1 MGDPRELVYSPLEMK
16 VIANPC
22 AGFGRGRSCIRKL
35 RRRAHELGLE
45 VVETTAPG
53 HATELA
59 KESISTGARRLAVMG
74 GDGTISEVVDAATG
88 SQTELA
94 ILSVGTGNDVAR
106 SLGLPY
112 NDLEASLGVA
122 QNGTVEEIDVGVAGG
137 RHFVSVLG
145 VGFPAQVAAESNRL
159 KWLKGHMSFAVAIY
173 KALWKMKPIPLEIEL
188 DDRSLSV
195 NCTSVLVLNT
205 PFTGGGLRLAPDAS
219 MSDGLFDI
227 VVIDAIGKLNLM
239 SSLPRVYSG
248 SHLDHPNFSLYRS
261 SSVRIRSEVPTGKM
275 FDGDVCGG
283 TPVEARILPRAL
295 KVVHSV
301 K

>member
-1 MGDPRELVYSPLEMK
+1 MK

-122 QNGTVEEIDVGVAGG
+122 QNGKVEEIDVGVAGG

-145 VGFPAQVAAESNRL
+145 VASQ
-159 KWLKGHMSFAVAIY
+159 
-173 KALWKMKPIPLEIEL
+173 
-188 DDRSLSV
+188 
-195 NCTSVLVLNT
+195 
-205 PFTGGGLRLAPDAS
+205 LRWRQK
-219 MSDGLFDI
+219 
-227 VVIDAIGKLNLM
+227 AIG
-239 SSLPRVYSG
+239 
-248 SHLDHPNFSLYRS
+248 
-261 SSVRIRSEVPTGKM
+261 
-275 FDGDVCGG
+275 
-283 TPVEARILPRAL
+283 
-295 KVVHSV
+295 
-301 K
+301 

>member
-1 MGDPRELVYSPLEMK
+1 MK
-16 VIANPC
+16 VIANPS
-22 AGFGRGRSCIRKL
+22 AGFGRGRRCIRKL
-35 RRRAHELGLE
+35 RRRAHELRLE
-45 VVETTAPG
+45 IIETTGPG

-59 KESISTGARRLAVMG
+59 QKSIGTGARRLGVMG
-74 GDGTISEVVDAATG
+74 GDGTISEVVNATVG
-88 SQTELA
+88 SLAELT
-94 ILSVGTGNDVAR
+94 ILSVGTGNDIAR

-112 NDLEASLGVA
+112 NDLEASLSVA
-122 QNGTVEEIDVGVAGG
+122 QNGEVEEIDVGVAGG

-173 KALWKMKPIPLEIEL
+173 KALWRMEAIPLEIEL

-195 NCTSVLVLNT
+195 SCTSVLVLNT
-205 PFTGGGLRLAPDAS
+205 PFTGGGLRLAPDAN
-219 MSDGLFDI
+219 MRDGLFDI

-248 SHLDHPNFSLYRS
+248 SHLDHPNFSLFRS
-261 SSVRIRSEVPTGKM
+261 TSVRIRSEVPTGKM
-275 FDGDVCGG
+275 FDGDVCGE
-283 TPVEARILPRAL
+283 TPVEARVLPRAL
-295 KVVHSV
+295 KVVHPL

>member
-1 MGDPRELVYSPLEMK
+1 MGRPGGVGILAPKMK
-16 VIANPC
+16 VIANPY

-35 RRRAHELGLE
+35 RRRAHELRLE
-45 VVETTAPG
+45 IVETTGPG

-59 KESISTGARRLAVMG
+59 RKLIRTGVRRLGVMG
-74 GDGTISEVVDAATG
+74 GDGTISEVVNATAG
-88 SQTELA
+88 SLAELA
-94 ILSVGTGNDVAR
+94 IFSVGTGNDIAR

-122 QNGTVEEIDVGVAGG
+122 RNGQVKEIDVGAAGD
-137 RHFVSVLG
+137 RYFVSVLG
-145 VGFPAQVAAESNRL
+145 VGFAAQVAAESNRL
-159 KWLKGHMSFAVAIY
+159 KWLKGHLSFAVAIY
-173 KALWKMKPIPLEIEL
+173 KALWKMEPIPLEIEL

-205 PFTGGGLRLAPDAS
+205 PFTGGGLRLAPDAN

-239 SSLPRVYSG
+239 KSLPRVYSG
-248 SHLDHPNFSLYRS
+248 SHLDHPNFSLFRS

-275 FDGDVCGG
+275 FDGDVCGE
-283 TPVEARILPRAL
+283 TPVEARVLPRAL
-295 KVVHSV
+295 KVVHPV